1 MEEIGVAA
9 AAAYQLLVI
18 TLLDDPATV
27 QEGDAVGALDRPHP
41 VGHHHH
47 RPAGH
52 QALDPPYG

>member
-1 MEEIGVAA
+1 MIAF
-9 AAAYQLLVI
+9 
-18 TLLDDPATV
+18 LDDPATV